1 MLQRLIAWLR
11 RVVAPTAEESPPLLA
26 LPDHSRSNASP
37 AHDEQTLEPVQAS
50 ANNDEA
56 LLDNALEQW
65 QAGDWQ
71 SLAALNRVSIAQ
83 HPERAGLT
91 LLSAAAQAQIGDMH
105 AARQLIRQAEAWGC
119 SRRQIARLL
128 ISGTYLSLS
137 RAALAAED
145 KPLALNYSSQAAA
158 FSPQLGKPA
167 TTRHP

>member
-11 RVVAPTAEESPPLLA
+11 RAIGPTAGPPTRPLLA
-26 LPDHSRSNASP
+26 LPDHSGRDAN
-37 AHDEQTLEPVQAS
+37 ETLETKTQEPAS
-50 ANNDEA
+50 YDQA
-56 LLDNALEQW
+56 LLENALNQW
-65 QAGDWQ
+65 NANDWQ
-71 SLAALNRVSIAQ
+71 SLATLSRVSIER
-83 HPERAGLT
+83 HPERARLA
-91 LLSAAAQAQIGDMH
+91 LLAAAAQAQVGDMH

-158 FSPQLGKPA
+158 FGPQLGKPA